1 MSVTYIDA
9 IHQAMAELLAEDEKV
24 FLYGEDI
31 AGKFG
36 GAFKATKGLAEQFP
50 GRVLNAPIAEDA
62 IMGLAIGAALSGM
75 KPIVEMQFA
84 DFGTLAQ
91 NQLGNNA
98 AAHYYRTGIPVNV
111 TLRMPC
117 GGTPGGGPY
126 HSQSVEALFA
136 HYPGVHVLCPATVAD
151 AYYMLKQA
159 VQIPDPV
166 VFMEHKFL
174 YRWLKADTWVDA
186 NPLPIGRARI
196 ARPGRHATVVAF
208 SAMVPEALKAAD
220 ELAANSG
227 YSLEVV
233 DLRSVKPLDTDTILG
248 TQLGRLP
255 HAFLAEHLE
264 GNFAA
269 EALLSAGS
277 GLTSAEL
284 RDLARIIRS
293 DASAYRRLRR
303 TLDDAVDQALLRVR
317 ASYRDA
323 VPAYDP
329 TDDRTKLLL
338 PLCLVEDAH
347 VDCALVLDL
356 QPSGAYRA
364 ASVLALPRAYACAR
378 VISREQPGW
387 LAADKVL
394 G

>member
-9 IHQAMAELLAEDEKV
+9 IHQAITELLEEDEKV

-31 AGKFG
+31 AGSFG
-36 GAFKATKGLAEQFP
+36 GAFKATKGLAEKFP
-50 GRVLNAPIAEDA
+50 GRVRNAPIAEDA
-62 IMGLAIGAALSGM
+62 IMGVAIGAALGGM

-136 HYPGVHVLCPATVAD
+136 HYPGVHVFCPATVAD

-174 YRWLKADTWVDA
+174 YRWLKADTWVEKD
-186 NPLPIGRARI
+186 PLPIGRARI

-220 ELAANSG
+220 ELAATSG

-233 DLRSVKPLDTDTILG
+233 DLRTVKPLDTDTILASVAR
-248 TQLGRLP
+248 TGRLLVVSEDFP
-255 HAFLAEHLE
+255 W
-264 GNFAA
+264 GGVAA
-269 EALLSAGS
+269 EVIARVSSEGFHLL
-277 GLTSAEL
+277 
-284 RDLARIIRS
+284 
-293 DASAYRRLRR
+293 DAPP
-303 TLDDAVDQALLRVR
+303 LRVT
-317 ASYRDA
+317 SRDT
-323 VPAYDP
+323 PIPYHP
-329 TDDRTKLLL
+329 ELWKEHR
-338 PLCLVEDAH
+338 PHSPHIIE
-347 VDCALVLDL
+347 
-356 QPSGAYRA
+356 A
-364 ASVLALPRAYACAR
+364 ARYL
-378 VISREQPGW
+378 IS
-387 LAADKVL
+387 L
-394 G
+394 